1 MEKMKICF
9 NCGRYIGNKDICPY
23 CGEEQLKPVG
33 IEFLKWISFIL
44 SICGVLF
51 LFISARAENVPYVK
65 VKDLKPTMN
74 FAKVSMRGIVESSP
88 YYDEEKGGYFSFWLN
103 DGTGSIKVR
112 AFRDVAKELI
122 EKDLYPTIADSVF
135 LTGTLYARE
144 NFILTL
150 NSIKDLKIKI
160 PETKNV
166 KLEEIFD
173 TLAGRRI
180 ETEGT
185 IHSINQYRNKSIG
198 LKIQNEHANITVFI
212 PFYYKE
218 KEKILALEKGTL
230 IKVKGAVF
238 LYKEK
243 PEIIPHYVS
252 DISVLGKKEIT
263 FTQKRENLKLKGEIL
278 SGFTFKKGIRLKIK
292 TDKGIEEVI
301 LWKSTLEKKY
311 KGESNKLL
319 TGAIVEFEYYEK
331 EYKGKREKNVKS
343 LKIIS
348 YPQNPYKI
356 SEAIQK
362 NIGEFLKIKGKVKEI
377 KEFKAGTRVILEDEG
392 GELTIWL
399 WKDIWEDLKE
409 KFKEGDNIIAAGE
422 LKEYKGKLELIPRI
436 KDDIVPLK

>member
-23 CGEEQLKPVG
+23 CGEEQLKAVG
-33 IEFLKWISFIL
+33 IEFLRWITLIL
-44 SICGVLF
+44 AIGGVLF
-51 LFISARAENVPYVK
+51 LFISARAETAPYIK
-65 VKDLKPTMN
+65 IKDLKPTMN
-74 FAKVSMRGIVESSP
+74 FAKISMKGIVESSP

-112 AFRDVAKELI
+112 AFRDVAKEII
-122 EKDLYPTIADSVF
+122 EKDLYPAIGDSVF
-135 LTGTLYARE
+135 VIGTLYARE
-144 NFILTL
+144 NFILTI

-160 PETKNV
+160 PEPKNI
-166 KLEEIFD
+166 KIEEITD
-173 TLAGRRI
+173 SLAGKRI

-185 IHSINQYRNKSIG
+185 IYSINRYRNYSIG
-198 LKIQNEHANITVFI
+198 LRIQNENANITVFI

-218 KEKILALEKGTL
+218 KEKILALEKGTV
-230 IKVKGAVF
+230 IRVKGAVF
-238 LYKEK
+238 LYKDK

-252 DISVLGKKEIT
+252 DVSVLGKKEIT
-263 FTQKRENLKLKGEIL
+263 LTPKGEVLKLKGEIL
-278 SGFTFKKGIRLKIK
+278 SGFTFKKGIKLNIK
-292 TDKGIEEVI
+292 TEKGIEEVT
-301 LWKSTLEKKY
+301 LWKSTLEKNY

-319 TGAIVEFEYYEK
+319 TGSRVEFEIYEK
-331 EYKGKREKNVKS
+331 EYKGKMEKNVKS

-377 KEFKAGTRVILEDEG
+377 KEFKPGTRVILEDEG
-392 GELTIWL
+392 SELTIWL
-399 WKDIWEDLKE
+399 WKDIWENLKGT
-409 KFKEGDNIIAAGE
+409 FKEGDNIIVAGE
-422 LKEYKGKLELIPRI
+422 LKEYKGKVELVPRI